1 MANIG
6 KIPMTQEDRDYFKS
20 GVRTLCGIEVI
31 QAKNIINDP
40 ELKVVFT
47 SEDLAFMNKE
57 LGIYKANVNIR
68 NIVGGKSKSIL
79 STKQYF
85 FFDFSAELLSSLI
98 NSSSLI
104 IWILYSFYR

>member
-1 MANIG
+1 ME

-47 SEDLAFMNKE
+47 SEDLDFMNKE
-57 LGIYKANVNIR
+57 LGRQTGAVFARILRAIKKMDFKEAQRVIT
-68 NIVGGKSKSIL
+68 GGKS
-79 STKQYF
+79 
-85 FFDFSAELLSSLI
+85 
-98 NSSSLI
+98 
-104 IWILYSFYR
+104 R